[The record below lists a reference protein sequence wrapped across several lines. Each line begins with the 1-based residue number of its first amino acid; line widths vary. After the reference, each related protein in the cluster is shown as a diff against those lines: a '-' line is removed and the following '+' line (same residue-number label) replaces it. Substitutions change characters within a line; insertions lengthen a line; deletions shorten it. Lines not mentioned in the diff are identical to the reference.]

1 VLPGSNKHSLYCTLK
16 IPRLSLRIQARHQW
30 YLHIPTACNCMCC
43 RGKDDRQKH
52 DKWQKKS

>member
-1 VLPGSNKHSLYCTLK
+1 LPGSNKHSLYCTLK